1 MSENI
6 LVITKGQRGKG
17 WRRAGERKTKTQ
29 EETLKDVRYLDYLD
43 CVMVSKM

>member
-6 LVITKGQRGKG
+6 LVITKAHRGKG

-29 EETLKDVRYLDYLD
+29 GETLRDVGYLDYLD
-43 CVMVSKM
+43 CVMVS